1 MFKKFVGFKILLY
14 LCTAFEIFTYKNIK
28 VVRRKHISKSFKST
42 PYDLFFL
49 IKSVMNELLN
59 VQIENNQDYGLVVSS
74 RVVAQ
79 GLGKQHKHVL
89 ESIDNLAITSTAESS
104 ALFIISNYIASNGK
118 ENREYLLTKKGFTLY
133 MFNIQGYND
142 FKLAYINKF
151 EEMEKELNVRRLPQN
166 YAQALRELADSWER
180 EQILIEE
187 NRTKDVVIAEM
198 KPKVSYY
205 DLILSSTDCLTVTQI
220 AKDYGMSAKKLN
232 QILFDLNIQFKQSGQ
247 WLLYQKFAEEGYTKS
262 ETVAFERPNGTT
274 GTALHTKWT
283 QKGRLFLYEL
293 LKRSNILPLIEQE
306 L

>member
-1 MFKKFVGFKILLY
+1 M
-14 LCTAFEIFTYKNIK
+14 EQ
-28 VVRRKHISKSFKST
+28 
-42 PYDLFFL
+42 
-49 IKSVMNELLN
+49 LLN
-59 VQIENNQDYGLVVSS
+59 VHIENNQDYGLVVSS
-74 RVVAQ
+74 RIIAQ
-79 GLGKQHKHVL
+79 GLGKQHNNVLRDLDNIVL
-89 ESIDNLAITSTAESS
+89 ENSNLSSLCISSTYRVEGQQRE
-104 ALFIISNYIASNGK
+104 YK
-118 ENREYLLTKKGFTLY
+118 EYLLTKKGFTLY

-151 EEMEKELNVRRLPQN
+151 EEMEKELNVRRVPQN

-205 DLILSSTDCLTVTQI
+205 DLILSSTDCITVTQI

-232 QILFDLNIQFKQSGQ
+232 MILFNLNIQFKQSGQ
-247 WLLYQKFAEEGYTKS
+247 WLLYQCFAKEGYTKS

-293 LKRSNILPLIEQE
+293 LKRSSILPLIEQE
-306 L
+306 S